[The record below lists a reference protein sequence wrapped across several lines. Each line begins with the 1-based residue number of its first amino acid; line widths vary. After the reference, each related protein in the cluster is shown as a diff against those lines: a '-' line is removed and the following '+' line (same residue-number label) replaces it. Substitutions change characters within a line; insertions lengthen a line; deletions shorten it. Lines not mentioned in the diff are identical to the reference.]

1 MSGGGSKISEK
12 YFDSIKKKYVYI
24 YIYICPLMSAQCCGV
39 TYVYLALLIEIP
51 VKKTFLFG
59 KY

>member
-24 YIYICPLMSAQCCGV
+24 YICPLMSAQCCGSR
-39 TYVYLALLIEIP
+39 A
-51 VKKTFLFG
+51 
-59 KY
+59 KYT